1 MAGDEEIEIR
11 DVPPDQVAKL
21 KMNLTLSGFIQ
32 IAVSANVVTGKKPN
46 YNLGSAMTISNKNT
60 IDASTLLTEK
70 DREKPDDASLAAP
83 CGANKKKRRAC
94 ANCTCGLAE
103 EIAGNDALST
113 EQRAN
118 PKSACGSCYLGDAF
132 RCASCPYLGMPA
144 FKPGEKPSVVALD
157 DNIDDI

>member
-94 ANCTCGLAE
+94 ANCTCGLGLGLLLMNT
-103 EIAGNDALST
+103 INGRNRRQRRALYRT
-113 EQRAN
+113 TR
-118 PKSACGSCYLGDAF
+118 
-132 RCASCPYLGMPA
+132 
-144 FKPGEKPSVVALD
+144 
-157 DNIDDI
+157 